1 MWKTRALIPLT
12 LSLAACGA
20 QPAPEFFGAKRDE
33 VVVDG
38 RQYVVFHTD
47 KRVEVIR
54 LGYASRGEH
63 QKIRAT
69 MIGLVEPVTGCRLVE
84 STLVGDSGEMRGSIR
99 C

>member
-1 MWKTRALIPLT
+1 MLSPRTLIPLT
-12 LSLAACGA
+12 LALAACGA
-20 QPAPEFFGAKRDE
+20 QPAPEFFGASRDE

-54 LGYASRGEH
+54 LGHARRGEH

-69 MIGLVEPVTGCRLVE
+69 MIGLVEPVTGCKLVE
-84 STLVGDSGEMRGSIR
+84 STLIGDSGEMRGSIR